1 MHLKA
6 IRPLILIVAGLAAL
20 TVFVLGLFL
29 TFRAAEPATQG
40 SRLLDLATL
49 TVAFGLSMILAT
61 TTVIRAFARF
71 AMAFYNLPPEKTMD
85 VVSHLLFGSEM
96 DLLSGRVL
104 EVQQGHLDADGPVI
118 LQKLGGPG
126 LLRIAHD
133 SAVVTQRMARLHRI
147 LGPGLHHLESFEKVW
162 DVVDLRPQRRTLHID
177 FMTRDGISASCDADI
192 RFHIDGGHQEPSQQY
207 PYPYLE
213 TAVLAVTT
221 GKRSRDA
228 EGQEALQDWT
238 QRIANGVLAG
248 VIRNGLEQYPL
259 DEFLNPR
266 YWLPH
271 SSTPHPEPLSLTAL
285 EAQIHTQVQ
294 HIGHQIGV
302 DVENVQLGP
311 VLPTEDAIPRQWLEF
326 WQARMQRMV
335 DETAIEGDAIYADLL
350 LQAQVN
356 AKVELVTTM
365 LGEVQDLNQ
374 AGMDVPAQLI
384 VLSFIDMLRTAAESN
399 PNVQQLMFQHAENLM
414 RIARSSL

>member
-1 MHLKA
+1 MRLKA
-6 IRPLILIVAGLAAL
+6 VRQLLIGVAGLAAL
-20 TVFVLGLFL
+20 AVFSLGLFL
-29 TFRAAEPATQG
+29 VLRASEPATQAN
-40 SRLLDLATL
+40 RLLDLVTL
-49 TVAFGLSMILAT
+49 IAAFGLSMILAT
-61 TTVIRAFARF
+61 TTVIRAFTRF
-71 AMAFYNLPPEKTMD
+71 AAAFYDLPPEKTMD

-104 EVQQGHLDADGPVI
+104 EVQQGHLDPNGPDI

-126 LLRIAHD
+126 LVRIAHD
-133 SAVVTQRMARLHRI
+133 SAIITQRMARLHRV
-147 LGPGLHHLESFEKVW
+147 LGPGIHHLESFEKIW
-162 DVVDLRPQRRTLHID
+162 DIVDLRPQRRTLQIK
-177 FMTRDGISASCDADI
+177 FMTRDGIPASCDADI
-192 RFHIDGGHQEPSQQY
+192 RFRIDGGHQEPSPQY

-228 EGQEALQDWT
+228 EGQEAIQDWT
-238 QRIANGVLAG
+238 QRIGGVLTG
-248 VIRNGLEQYPL
+248 VIRNGLEQHPL

-271 SSTPHPEPLSLTAL
+271 SSTPHPEPLSLPTL
-285 EAQIHTQVQ
+285 EAQILTQVQ
-294 HIGHQIGV
+294 QIGHQIGV
-302 DVENVQLGP
+302 DVESVQLGP

-326 WQARMQRMV
+326 WQARMQRLV
-335 DETAIEGDAIYADLL
+335 DESAIEGDAVYADLL

-356 AKVELVTTM
+356 AKVELITTM

-374 AGMDVPAQLI
+374 AGMDVPGQLI

-399 PNVQQLMFQHAENLM
+399 PNVQQLMFQQAETLM
-414 RIARSSL
+414 RIARNTL

>member
-1 MHLKA
+1 MGLKA
-6 IRPLILIVAGLAAL
+6 VRPLILIVAGLAAL
-20 TVFVLGLFL
+20 AVFALGLFL
-29 TFRAAEPATQG
+29 TFRTAEPATLQNQ
-40 SRLLDLATL
+40 LINLVTL
-49 TVAFGLSMILAT
+49 TAALGLSMILSVT
-61 TTVIRAFARF
+61 VVIRAFSRF
-71 AMAFYNLPPEKTMD
+71 VMAFYDLPPEKTMD
-85 VVSHLLFGSEM
+85 VVSHLLYGGEM

-104 EVQQGHLDADGPVI
+104 EIQQGHLDPDGPAI
-118 LQKLGGPG
+118 LQKVGGPG

-133 SAVVTQRMARLHRI
+133 SAVITQRMARLYRV

-177 FMTRDGISASCDADI
+177 FMTRDGIPASCDADI
-192 RFHIDGGHQEPSQQY
+192 RFRIDGGHQEPNQQS

-213 TAVLAVTT
+213 TAVLSVTT

-228 EGQEALQDWT
+228 EGQELQDWT

-271 SSTPHPEPLSLTAL
+271 PSTPHPQPLSLPEL
-285 EAQIHTQVQ
+285 EAQIHAQVQ
-294 HIGHQIGV
+294 QIGHQIGV

-326 WQARMQRMV
+326 WQARLQRLA
-335 DETAIEGDAIYADLL
+335 DESAIEGDAVYADLL

-374 AGMDVPAQLI
+374 AGMDVPPQLI
-384 VLSFIDMLRTAAESN
+384 VLSFIDVLRTAAESN
-399 PNVQQLMFQHAENLM
+399 PNVQKLMFQQAENLM
-414 RIARSSL
+414 RIARNSL